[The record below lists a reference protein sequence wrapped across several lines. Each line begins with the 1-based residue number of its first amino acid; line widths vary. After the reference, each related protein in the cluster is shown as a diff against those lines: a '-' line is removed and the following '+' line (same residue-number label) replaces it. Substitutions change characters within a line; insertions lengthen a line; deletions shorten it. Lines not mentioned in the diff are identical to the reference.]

1 MSEDV
6 FNPANS
12 QLLHDMLSG
21 RRVAAERNMED
32 CKDKSI
38 KRIWHRAAMAYSRAL
53 AAAMEG
59 DDDECKTESRIA
71 IEVEDLAFAAERGE
85 DNDN

>member
-1 MSEDV
+1 MSES

-32 CKDKSI
+32 CDDSSI
-38 KRIWHRAAMAYSRAL
+38 KRIWYRAALAYGRAL
-53 AAAMEG
+53 AAAKEG

-71 IEVEDLAFAAERGE
+71 IEIEDMAFDAERSKK
-85 DNDN
+85 DAK